1 MDESGKGIGERK
13 GRKKKALII
22 EVEIVLYVDDCLYFQ
37 RPYFMLYFIFS
48 FILFCFM
55 DLEFVYGCFVFM
67 LIVCGTL

>member
-1 MDESGKGIGERK
+1 M
-13 GRKKKALII
+13 
-22 EVEIVLYVDDCLYFQ
+22 LYVDDCLYFQ